1 MTTTLQP
8 LIISLKPS
16 FADLLFQGLK
26 TVEFRRRIASQIR
39 GREVFI
45 YVSGP
50 DSELRGGFRVGEV
63 WEGTPDT
70 VWTHVAELA
79 ILDKR
84 EFDAYFEGQTVAYAL
99 EVTEV
104 WEYREPIALRRLRN
118 LFKDFVAP
126 QSWRYARSE
135 ERRAFQKLKR
145 QSSVGGTNGQTAVK
159 IVKRP
164 LGTPECGE

>member
-1 MTTTLQP
+1 MTAALEP

-16 FADLLFQGLK
+16 FADLLFQGRK
-26 TVEFRRRIASQIR
+26 TVEFRRRIASQIQ

-63 WEGTPDT
+63 WAGTPDA

-79 ILDKR
+79 TLDKH
-84 EFDAYFEGQTVAYAL
+84 EFDTYFKGKTVAYAL

-104 WEYREPIALRRLRN
+104 WEYREPIALRRLRS
-118 LFKDFVAP
+118 LFKNFVAP
-126 QSWRYARSE
+126 QSWRYARTE
-135 ERRAFQKLKR
+135 ERRAFQRLKR
-145 QSSVGGTNGQTAVK
+145 RSGAGRTNGQTTTK
-159 IVKRP
+159 IDKRH
-164 LGTPECGE
+164 LGRQGCGE